1 MKLLIQCLLF
11 GYIGLL
17 NFAIELKAQSLKSN
31 NRNEMAFSSTIG
43 ENQGAFSLGYA
54 HYRAIGKKQKFEIGL
69 GTRLTS
75 VLGSKINYTT
85 APAKLARTN
94 QIPFL
99 IVFAGQSYEN
109 WDTLQVQR
117 PLIFSLNATTYFKYN
132 ITNRIS
138 AGFNI
143 DLFGVSLGRNSSAI
157 LTSNAITRTESK
169 AKPTS
174 ENLLLTGDLDRGSL
188 NSETFVEYRF
198 KNGLGIR
205 LLYQFLFS
213 EYQTTSIFQKAPDG
227 TEVYRFRN
235 KSNNFGLGISYSF

>member
-1 MKLLIQCLLF
+1 MKLLIQSLLF

-17 NFAIELKAQSLKSN
+17 NLATELKAQSLRPK
-31 NRNEMAFSSTIG
+31 NRNEFAFSSTIG
-43 ENQGAFSLGYA
+43 ENQGALSLGYA
-54 HYRAIGKKQKFEIGL
+54 HHWAIGKKQKFEIGL
-69 GTRLTS
+69 GTRVTS
-75 VLGSKINYTT
+75 VIGRKIDYTT

-138 AGFNI
+138 TGFNI
-143 DLFGVSLGRNSSAI
+143 DLFGFSIGRNSSAI
-157 LTSNAITRTESK
+157 LTSNAITRTESI

-174 ENLLLTGDLDRGSL
+174 VNLLLTGDLDRGSL